1 MTCMLKF
8 NVLIYDFLTFENMY
22 FQSIIVNIADIQ

>member
-8 NVLIYDFLTFENMY
+8 NVLIYEFLTFENTY
-22 FQSIIVNIADIQ
+22 FQSIIVNIVDIQ